1 LRNFFV
7 SDTIK
12 KVDRLNAKRYL
23 NMLEKVRLF
32 LKKHDLL
39 VPNST
44 VVIGVSGG
52 PDSLALL
59 DIFLKLQNE
68 FQLHIIAAHIDH
80 MFRGKQSEEDMEFVK
95 RFCAERRIIC
105 EVKQMNV
112 PEFQKR
118 SQLSAQVA
126 ARQCRYRFFA
136 EVMKKHSARYLA
148 LGHHGDD
155 QVETILMRLV
165 RGSIGRGYGGI
176 PVKRE
181 FGPGYI
187 IRPLLSVSRD
197 EIEAYCK
204 EQQLQPRYDP
214 SNEKDT
220 YTRNRFRHYV
230 VPLLKKENPNVHERF
245 QHFSE
250 MVAEDEAFLEELTLQ
265 ALDKVIKRQ
274 QRKVIM
280 QIQSFKAMPKPL
292 QRRGIQLIL
301 NYLYEDIPSD
311 LSSIHISSFLTFLE
325 RKDPSGSLD
334 FPNGLKIIRSYDC
347 CTFTFQE
354 ERMDQYHF
362 KLEIPSVLSLPNG
375 HAIISE
381 VWEHYPKELTGNDV
395 FIIDSESVSLPL
407 HVRTRRAG
415 DRMTLKGTNGTKK
428 IKDIFI
434 DAKIPLAERETWPIV
449 EDGTGNIL
457 WLPCLKKSI
466 YEATDITKKRYI
478 VLHYKEQ

>member
-1 LRNFFV
+1 
-7 SDTIK
+7 
-12 KVDRLNAKRYL
+12 
-23 NMLEKVRLF
+23 MLEKVRLF

-39 VPNST
+39 APNST

-59 DIFLKLQNE
+59 HLFSKLKNE
-68 FQLHIIAAHIDH
+68 FQLHIIAAHVDH

-95 RFCAERRIIC
+95 HFCAERGIIC
-105 EVKQMNV
+105 EAKQIDV

-118 SQLSAQVA
+118 SRLSAQAA
-126 ARQCRYRFFA
+126 ARECRYRFFE
-136 EVMKKHSARYLA
+136 EVMKKYSAHYLA

-155 QVETILMRLV
+155 QIETILMRLV

-176 PVKRE
+176 PVKRT
-181 FGPGYI
+181 FGQGYI
-187 IRPLLSVSRD
+187 IRPLLAVSRE
-197 EIEAYCK
+197 EIEAYC
-204 EQQLQPRYDP
+204 EEHQLQPRYDS
-214 SNEKDT
+214 SNEKDN

-245 QHFSE
+245 QYYSE
-250 MVAEDEAFLEELTLQ
+250 IVAEDEAFLEELTLQ
-265 ALDKVIKRQ
+265 ALNKVIRRQ
-274 QRKVIM
+274 QGKITL
-280 QIQSFKAMPKPL
+280 QIEPFKTMPKPL

-301 NYLYEDIPSD
+301 NYLYEDIPPD
-311 LSSIHISSFLTFLE
+311 LSSIHISNFLNFLN
-325 RKDPSGSLD
+325 RKCPSGRLD
-334 FPNGLKIIRSYDC
+334 FPNGLKIIRSYDI

-354 ERMDQYHF
+354 ERIDTYHF
-362 KLEIPSVLSLPNG
+362 KIEIPSVLSLPNG
-375 HAIISE
+375 YAIISE

-407 HVRTRRAG
+407 YVRTRRAG

-434 DAKIPLAERETWPIV
+434 DAKIPLAERQGWPIV

-457 WLPCLKKSI
+457 WIPCLKKSI

-478 VLHYKEQ
+478 VLHYKKQ

>member
-1 LRNFFV
+1 
-7 SDTIK
+7 
-12 KVDRLNAKRYL
+12 
-23 NMLEKVRLF
+23 MLEKVRLF

-39 VPNST
+39 APNST
-44 VVIGVSGG
+44 IVIGVSGG

-59 DIFLKLQNE
+59 HIFSKLQNE
-68 FQLHIIAAHIDH
+68 FQLHIIAAHVDH
-80 MFRGKQSEEDMEFVK
+80 MFRGKQSEEDMNFVK
-95 RFCAERRIIC
+95 HFCAERGIIC
-105 EVKQMNV
+105 EAKQIDV

-118 SQLSAQVA
+118 SRLSAQTA
-126 ARQCRYRFFA
+126 ARECRYRFFE
-136 EVMKKHSARYLA
+136 EVMEKYSAHYLA

-155 QVETILMRLV
+155 QIETILMRLV

-176 PVKRE
+176 PVKRK
-181 FGPGYI
+181 FGRGYI

-197 EIEAYCK
+197 EIEAYC
-204 EQQLQPRYDP
+204 EEHQLQPRYDP
-214 SNEKDT
+214 SNEKDG

-245 QHFSE
+245 QLYSE

-265 ALDKVIKRQ
+265 ALNKVIKRQ
-274 QRKVIM
+274 QGKIAL
-280 QIQSFKAMPKPL
+280 QIEPFKKIPKPL

-301 NYLYEDIPSD
+301 NYLYKDIPPD
-311 LSSIHISSFLTFLE
+311 LSSIHISNFLTFLE
-325 RKDPSGSLD
+325 RKCPSGMLD
-334 FPNGLKIIRSYDC
+334 FPNGLKIIRSYDI

-354 ERMDQYHF
+354 ERMDTYRF
-362 KLEIPSVLSLPNG
+362 KIEIPSVLSLPNG
-375 HAIISE
+375 YAIISE

-407 HVRTRRAG
+407 YVRTRRAG

-434 DAKIPLAERETWPIV
+434 DAKIPLSEREGWPIV
-449 EDGTGNIL
+449 EDGRGNIL

>member
-1 LRNFFV
+1 
-7 SDTIK
+7 
-12 KVDRLNAKRYL
+12 
-23 NMLEKVRLF
+23 MLEKVRLF

-39 VPNST
+39 APNST

-59 DIFLKLQNE
+59 HIFSKLRNE
-68 FQLHIIAAHIDH
+68 FQLHIIAAHVDH
-80 MFRGKQSEEDMEFVK
+80 MFRGQQSEEDMKFVK
-95 RFCAERRIIC
+95 HFCAELGIIC
-105 EVKQMNV
+105 EAKQINV

-118 SQLSAQVA
+118 SRLSAQAA
-126 ARQCRYRFFA
+126 ARECRYHFFE
-136 EVMKKHSARYLA
+136 EVMKKYSARYLA

-155 QVETILMRLV
+155 QIETILMRLV

-176 PVKRE
+176 PVKRK
-181 FGPGYI
+181 FGLGYI

-197 EIEAYCK
+197 EIEAYC
-204 EQQLQPRYDP
+204 EEHQLQPRYDP
-214 SNEKDT
+214 SNEKNN

-245 QHFSE
+245 QHYSE
-250 MVAEDEAFLEELTLQ
+250 MVAEDEAFLEELTFQTLN
-265 ALDKVIKRQ
+265 KVIRRQ
-274 QRKVIM
+274 QGKITL
-280 QIQSFKAMPKPL
+280 QIEPFKTIPKPL

-301 NYLYEDIPSD
+301 NYLYRDIPPD
-311 LSSIHISSFLTFLE
+311 LSSIHISSLLTFLD
-325 RKDPSGSLD
+325 RKCPSGRLD
-334 FPNGLKIIRSYDC
+334 FPNGLKIIRSYDI

-354 ERMDQYHF
+354 ERMDTYRF
-362 KLEIPSVLSLPNG
+362 KIEVPSVLSLPNG
-375 HAIISE
+375 YAIISE

-407 HVRTRRAG
+407 YVRTRRAG
-415 DRMTLKGTNGTKK
+415 DRMTLKGTDGTKK

-434 DAKIPLAERETWPIV
+434 DAKIPLAERERWPIV
-449 EDGTGNIL
+449 EDGIGNIL
-457 WLPCLKKSI
+457 WLPCLKKSS